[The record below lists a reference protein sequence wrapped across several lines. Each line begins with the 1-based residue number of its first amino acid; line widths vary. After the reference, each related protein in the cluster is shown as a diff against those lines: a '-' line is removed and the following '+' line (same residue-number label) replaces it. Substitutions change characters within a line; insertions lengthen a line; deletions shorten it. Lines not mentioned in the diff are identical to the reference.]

1 MAIWVLLV
9 SLFVSGLSFGLVPP
23 LFAEI
28 EKDLL
33 LTHTQ
38 IGIIWGAASAGTFF
52 TALAGGMLGD
62 RYGPRKVIAVGVFL
76 SIAFCSLRGV
86 LDSFWGLSLAMFLFG
101 MALGLIIPNQSK
113 AIGMWFG
120 RRELGMAMGLIVV
133 GGSGGHVISLMLGVS
148 ISAALGGWRNVMFL
162 TGALCLAV
170 FIMWMLLS
178 RERPLTEEEA
188 RLAAARGSIFSGL
201 KHVLKLRDVW
211 FLSVVQ
217 LCVVGAAMGF
227 MGHFPE
233 NSVARGMSPGM
244 AGVFTGIMFLT
255 TMVFGVVGP
264 RLSDRVGLRRAFV
277 WPALVVSCLLVTPL
291 VLTSGAPLVIL
302 LIINGASVGI
312 VMTLMRVLVIENESI
327 GLALAG
333 SALGL
338 LQMANR
344 LGSSAVPMVMGWI
357 QDATG
362 DFWQSY
368 LFIGALIAVAA
379 VLVYLLKETGIRA
392 KKASEVA
399 EASRGS

>member
-344 LGSSAVPMVMGWI
+344 LGSSTVPMVMGWI